1 MRVVKSHS
9 VDDADNERSE
19 TSARDLAQVL
29 EQSGEAVTRVGGRIP
44 SLESGLSLGA
54 VCAIWSA
61 AIGPPEHPGWK
72 LPMI

>member
-29 EQSGEAVTRVGGRIP
+29 EQSGEAVIVKDLNAERGMVPPKDFIP
-44 SLESGLSLGA
+44 QAEQTGL
-54 VCAIWSA
+54 
-61 AIGPPEHPGWK
+61 EHPGWK